1 MNARVVCS
9 RFVMPVLLLVI
20 LVLPRRLPEV
30 WLIRGVVLVSAV
42 ALVLW
47 PELAEVASRC
57 RGRVPAWLPPL
68 GRRLRR
74 LLLGVTIALVVD
86 AGTAAN
92 ALADPGQF
100 GKNLGDQVRGLSTGL
115 FLAVAGLVALP
126 ILGRRDVNGGVVL
139 FGLVVVLG
147 GFIFSQD
154 MVKHVIT
161 DLWHGLPD
169 QSS

>member
-1 MNARVVCS
+1 MNARIVGS
-9 RFVMPVLLLVI
+9 RFVMPVLLLVA
-20 LVLPRRLPEV
+20 LVLPGHTPEV
-30 WLIRGVVLVSAV
+30 WPARATAILA
-42 ALVLW
+42 ALALTLW
-47 PELAEVASRC
+47 PEFSRLAERC
-57 RGRVPAWLPPL
+57 RSRVAAWLPQL
-68 GRRLRR
+68 GRRLRK
-74 LLLGVTIALVVD
+74 LLFGVTIALVVA
-86 AGTAAN
+86 AGTAAS
-92 ALADPGQF
+92 AMADPGQF
-100 GKNLGDQVRGLSTGL
+100 GKNLGDQVKGLSTGL